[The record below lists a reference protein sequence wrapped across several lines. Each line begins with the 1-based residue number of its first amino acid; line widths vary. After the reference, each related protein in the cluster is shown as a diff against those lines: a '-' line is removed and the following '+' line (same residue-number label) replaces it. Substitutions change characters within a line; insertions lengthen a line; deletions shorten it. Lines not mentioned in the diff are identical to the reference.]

1 MAGGFEALG
10 LAPELVRAVTED
22 LGYLLPTNVQDE
34 AIPLILG
41 GGDVMVAAETGSGKT
56 AAFSLP
62 LLQIVQED
70 LRGRLRGGSKSTGGR
85 QSTRKRE
92 SSCPRISRTEK
103 DGQMVVSA
111 DGLSCQCEEPKW
123 AGARGEVGVR
133 GGVHCFE
140 VKVDFGELCR
150 FGWATQRANFNLGT
164 DAFGYGFGG
173 TAMKS
178 NGSFEKYGETFTTGD
193 RVGCRLDLVKGEISF
208 SKNGK
213 ELGVAF
219 KLPSGAKG
227 PFFPAVALK
236 SAQASF
242 DFTTPFAGSRGATP
256 LASASPEHAAVL
268 EVKEEATPRDQ
279 GCAGNRTPVAIILEP
294 ARELAE
300 QVSDCLTTFKRH
312 LSSPSVEHALLVGG
326 TDFRKASK
334 LAKSPCDVVVGTP
347 GRVLDFLEKGSI
359 NPRFVRLL
367 VLDEADQLLQTDQQR
382 TLAEIYQRLPQQGV
396 GDLKLQ
402 VCFFSATL
410 HSPEIAKLADTLCD
424 RPTWVDLKGRDTV
437 PQTVHHVVV
446 RVDPDKGGEVEAVPG
461 KAGVRARTDGA
472 AVGVGSEGRE
482 AERAERLKRMKP
494 QVLLGVVEALGMDQA
509 LIFCRTNL
517 DCDLLEEF
525 LTEVGG
531 GKRFTGHQ
539 ESGNQNAFSCCV
551 LAGMRSMQQR
561 RANLLAFKEGDV
573 RFLICTDVAARGVD
587 IKGLPYVVNMT
598 LPDVPENYIHRIGRV
613 GRQDC
618 LGLAVSIVACDGC
631 KEKVWYHKNCRN
643 RGQGCTNREILSK
656 GGCTVWYDEPGLL
669 KEVESL
675 LQAPI
680 PELGPGY
687 SLPESLQGGG
697 GEGAGGGAQA
707 CPAEY
712 GAKVRGDGGS
722 GEERARLSEH
732 VKSLRPAVQELAGL
746 EFEAQNIWLGMMHGN
761 ASAFIAPMA
770 NVRTASSPS
779 SLAMSANEP
788 MSRSQ
793 AISTLF
799 GGTAA
804 FAVAAAVA
812 PGAALADGAVSGATQ
827 ARARGIYG
835 GRIAALKGAVD
846 KGDASAVLEEQ
857 NCFRLFNSGVYST
870 DKAKFKQAEELAK
883 SVVQAASAGD
893 AKALKE
899 SYAAYMKYTEKKSG
913 YNGAG
918 DGQGLGSEFDY
929 KNRTPLGTVYQ
940 R

>member
-10 LAPELVRAVTED
+10 LAPELIRAVTED

-70 LRGRLRGGSKSTGGR
+70 LRSRLAGGAASR
-85 QSTRKRE
+85 PTRKQSDGKGN
-92 SSCPRISRTEK
+92 SSVCRISRTDK

-111 DGLSCQCEEPKW
+111 DGLSCQCLQSKW
-123 AGARGEVGVR
+123 AGARGEVGVL

-140 VKVDFGELCR
+140 VKVDFGNLFR
-150 FGWATQRANFNLGT
+150 FGWATQRASFNLGT

-208 SKNGK
+208 SKNGRD
-213 ELGVAF
+213 LGVAF
-219 KLPSGAKG
+219 KLPPGAKG

-242 DFTTPFAGSRGATP
+242 DFTAPFAGSGDATP
-256 LASASPEHAAVL
+256 MASVSREHAAVV
-268 EVKEEATPRDQ
+268 EVKEEAPPRDP
-279 GCAGNRTPVAIILEP
+279 GDARNRTPVAIILEP

-300 QVSDCLTTFKRH
+300 QVSDCLEAFKRH
-312 LSSPSVEHALLVGG
+312 LSSPSLEHALLVGG
-326 TDFRKASK
+326 TDFRHASK
-334 LAKSPCDVVVGTP
+334 LARSPCDVVVGTP
-347 GRVLDFLEKGSI
+347 GRVLDFLENGLV

-367 VLDEADQLLQTDQQR
+367 VLDEADRLLQTDQLK
-382 TLAEIYQRLPQQGV
+382 TLTKIYKRLPQHGV
-396 GDLKLQ
+396 GDLRLQ

-410 HSPEIAKLADTLCD
+410 HSPEIAKLADSICD

-446 RVDPDKGGEVEAVPG
+446 RVDPDKDGEVGPVPA
-461 KAGVRARTDGA
+461 KAKVQPRTDGVCA
-472 AVGVGSEGRE
+472 GSEGRDE
-482 AERAERLKRMKP
+482 ERAEKLKRMKP
-494 QVLLGVVEALGMDQA
+494 QVLLGVVEALGMDRA
-509 LIFCRTNL
+509 IIFCRTNL

-525 LTEVGG
+525 LTQAGG

-539 ESGNQNAFSCCV
+539 ESGDQDAYSCCV

-561 RANLLAFKEGDV
+561 RANLDAFKDGDV

-587 IKGLPYVVNMT
+587 IKGLPYVINMT

-618 LGLAVSIVACDGC
+618 LGLAVSIVAQDGC

-643 RGQGCTNREILSK
+643 RGQGCTNREALSK

-669 KEVESL
+669 KEVEAL

-680 PELGPGY
+680 AELGPGFA
-687 SLPESLQGGG
+687 LPQGLQGGG
-697 GEGAGGGAQA
+697 GKSGGTSPAGAVK
-707 CPAEY
+707 Y
-712 GAKVRGDGGS
+712 GAKGRGDATGG
-722 GEERARLSEH
+722 EDKARMTEH

-746 EFEAQNIWLGMMHGN
+746 EFQAQNIWLDMMHGR
-761 ASAFIAPMA
+761 F
-770 NVRTASSPS
+770 
-779 SLAMSANEP
+779 
-788 MSRSQ
+788 
-793 AISTLF
+793 
-799 GGTAA
+799 
-804 FAVAAAVA
+804 
-812 PGAALADGAVSGATQ
+812 
-827 ARARGIYG
+827 
-835 GRIAALKGAVD
+835 
-846 KGDASAVLEEQ
+846 
-857 NCFRLFNSGVYST
+857 
-870 DKAKFKQAEELAK
+870 
-883 SVVQAASAGD
+883 
-893 AKALKE
+893 
-899 SYAAYMKYTEKKSG
+899 
-913 YNGAG
+913 
-918 DGQGLGSEFDY
+918 
-929 KNRTPLGTVYQ
+929 
-940 R
+940 